1 MSSHSRSIN
10 LILRDDGYC
19 FVCGK
24 KNPIGLK
31 LDFQFDGKCI
41 RTEFTPLKEHQ
52 GYMNIV
58 HGGIITTLLD
68 EAMVKLAIAMDMP
81 AVTAQMEVRLRS
93 PVNVG
98 EKIIISAEILKKTRR
113 IIEAYAKAVKGGV
126 VIADAKGKLI
136 RFPMR

>member
-1 MSSHSRSIN
+1 MLKMIF
-10 LILRDDGYC
+10 RDDDYC
-19 FVCGK
+19 FVCGG

-31 LDFQFDGKCI
+31 LDFQFDGRCI
-41 RTEFTPLKEHQ
+41 KTEFTPQKEHQ

-81 AVTAQMEVRLRS
+81 AVTAQVEVRLKS

-98 EKIIISAEILKKTRR
+98 EEITISAEILKKTRR
-113 IIEAYAKAVKGGV
+113 IIEAYAKAVKDGV

-136 RFPMR
+136 RISLST